1 MAPGPQDCG
10 AGVVAPTEGRQN
22 AANYNSLFAT
32 VKKSFDVSGPAR
44 GRPENREGL
53 QAAAVVFFTSF
64 RNASMKNTRMASAK
78 PAGTYQ
84 KSCQLARSRLA
95 RPSRKRL

>member
-1 MAPGPQDCG
+1 MAPGPQDCR

-32 VKKSFDVSGPAR
+32 VKESFDVLRPAR
-44 GRPENREGL
+44 AWPENRERL
-53 QAAAVVFFTSF
+53 QGAAVVFPASF
-64 RNASMKNTRMASAK
+64 LNASMKNTRMASAK